1 VVQLVHPTA
10 AVFVLLPD
18 IDVGTPDV
26 MAPAPLPHHLRR
38 LDRKRPPLMNNK
50 SKPTDS
56 HSSAPPTDCSN
67 RSRSLIPGRDGEMSG
82 SCPGF
87 VGERP
92 DRPVAEQQ
100 RPIVGDMCAQVVLAE
115 DDEKQAELV
124 RRYLER
130 ENHSVVVV
138 HDGRSALEEV
148 RRLQPELLVL
158 DVMLPGVDGLNV
170 CRILRRESD
179 IPVLMLTARTEEDDM
194 LLGLDLGADDY
205 MTKPFSP
212 RELAARVRTLL
223 RRTRGPAAEPG
234 TLLRVGGVTVDT
246 ERHELF
252 ADGNKIACTPG
263 EFRLIAT
270 MAARPHRVFTRS
282 QLLEQLH
289 GIDQYITTRTIDTH
303 VLNLRKKLEP
313 DPRKPVRLLT
323 VYGVGYK
330 LTDG

>member
-1 VVQLVHPTA
+1 
-10 AVFVLLPD
+10 
-18 IDVGTPDV
+18 
-26 MAPAPLPHHLRR
+26 
-38 LDRKRPPLMNNK
+38 
-50 SKPTDS
+50 
-56 HSSAPPTDCSN
+56 
-67 RSRSLIPGRDGEMSG
+67 
-82 SCPGF
+82 
-87 VGERP
+87 
-92 DRPVAEQQ
+92 
-100 RPIVGDMCAQVVLAE
+100 MCAQVVLAE

-130 ENHSVVVV
+130 ENHTVIVVN
-138 HDGRSALEEV
+138 DGRSALEEV
-148 RRLQPELLVL
+148 RRRQPDLLVL
-158 DVMLPGVDGLNV
+158 DVMLPGVDGLDV

-179 IPVLMLTARTEEDDM
+179 LPVLMLTARTEEDDM

-223 RRTRGPAAEPG
+223 RRTRVPVAAEPS
-234 TLLRVGGVTVDT
+234 TLLRVGEVAVDL

-252 ADGNKIACTPG
+252 ADGTQISCTPG

-270 MAARPHRVFTRS
+270 MAARPHRVFTRA
-282 QLLEQLH
+282 QLLENMH

-303 VLNLRKKLEP
+303 VLNLRKKIEP
-313 DPRKPVRLLT
+313 DPRRPVRLLT